1 MSTIKIYDV
10 EAHCNRDVR
19 RKVEKFRR
27 HHPEMSF
34 TDAYN
39 ALFHTN
45 FIDPSTIKT
54 TVKLYD
60 QPEVEAATEA
70 TVIEAEE
77 E

>member
-19 RKVEKFRR
+19 RKVEKFRKHR
-27 HHPEMSF
+27 PGMSF

-60 QPEVEAATEA
+60 QPEAETATEA
-70 TVIEAEE
+70 DVIEAEE